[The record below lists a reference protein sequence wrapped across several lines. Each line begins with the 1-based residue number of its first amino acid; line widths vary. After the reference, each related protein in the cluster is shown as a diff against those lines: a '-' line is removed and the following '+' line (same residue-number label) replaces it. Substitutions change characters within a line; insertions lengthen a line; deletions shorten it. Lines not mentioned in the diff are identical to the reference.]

1 MKPRFRI
8 LYLGFCCLLAFASS
22 QSIAG
27 DPFRGQAIYNT
38 HCAGCHGGDGV
49 GIVAGTPSFRAPS
62 QSLMQPDANLQQ
74 TIERGRGIM
83 PGFAG
88 ILKPDQIYDVIAHLR
103 TFF

>member
-1 MKPRFRI
+1 MKPGRRI
-8 LYLGFCCLLAFASS
+8 IILGVYCILLCASG
-22 QSIAG
+22 QVIAG
-27 DPFRGQAIYNT
+27 DPFKGQAIYNA

-62 QSLMQPDANLQQ
+62 QSLMQPDSNLQR
-74 TIERGRGIM
+74 TIERGRGVM